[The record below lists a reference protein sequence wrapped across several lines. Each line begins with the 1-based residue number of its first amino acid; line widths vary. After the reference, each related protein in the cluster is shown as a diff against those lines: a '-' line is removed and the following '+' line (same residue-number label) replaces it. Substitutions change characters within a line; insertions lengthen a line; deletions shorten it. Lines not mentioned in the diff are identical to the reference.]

1 MFRSKSSRET
11 MRQMAKRTEKEG
23 RLFRSRDFYKT
34 VFTSKERDIGRL
46 KTR

>member
-11 MRQMAKRTEKEG
+11 MRQMVKRTEKEG
-23 RLFRSRDFYKT
+23 SLFGSRDFYKT
-34 VFTSKERDIGRL
+34 VSTSKERNNGRT